1 MQDKVTFRVFR
12 GEADSDGIPYGR
24 MVDYKVDLDE
34 GMVVLDVI
42 HRIQAEH
49 APDLACR
56 WNCKAGKC
64 GSCSAEVNGKAR
76 LMCMTRMEDILDE
89 SPSNEPVL
97 IKPMQTFPLTKDLVT
112 DTSWAYRTDRQI
124 KPINGPEEPDW
135 IFHQEEAERLQ
146 EFRSCIECMLCV
158 NTCHVL
164 REHKMFEEFAG
175 PRFFVCLASLEM
187 HPLDNESRIPEI
199 KDDFGIGYCNVTRCC
214 TEVCPAGI
222 QITDNAIIPLKER
235 VVTEYFDPI
244 INPLNTALNL
254 TSGVLSYFTEDFSK
268 SADPGNK
275 KKSENAIEEER
286 IRANEALKEEAER
299 TERARKRYR
308 SK

>member
-1 MQDKVTFRVFR
+1 MSEKVTFSVFR
-12 GEADSDGIPYGR
+12 GEPDSDGVPFGK

-76 LMCMTRMEDILDE
+76 LMCMTRMEDILE
-89 SPSNEPVL
+89 ETPSNDPVL
-97 IKPMQTFPLTKDLVT
+97 IKPMQSFPLTKDLVT

-124 KPINGPEEPDW
+124 KPINGSEEPDW
-135 IFHQEEAERLQ
+135 VFHQEEADRLQ

-164 REHKMFEEFAG
+164 REHQMFEEFAG
-175 PRFFVCLASLEM
+175 PRFFVRLASLEM

-199 KDDFGIGYCNVTRCC
+199 KEDFGIGYCNITRCC

-244 INPLNTALNL
+244 IDPLNTALNL
-254 TSGVLSYFTEDFSK
+254 TSGVLSYFTDDFSK
-268 SADPGNK
+268 SADPGNTK
-275 KKSENAIEEER
+275 KAKAALEDERDRIEE
-286 IRANEALKEEAER
+286 AKKMDSER
-299 TERARKRYR
+299 TERARKRFKSR
-308 SK
+308 

>member
-1 MQDKVTFRVFR
+1 MAEKVTFRVFR
-12 GEADSDGIPYGR
+12 AEPDSDGVPFGK

-76 LMCMTRMEDILDE
+76 LMCMTRMEDILE
-89 SPSNEPVL
+89 ETPSNDPVL
-97 IKPMQTFPLTKDLVT
+97 IKPMQSFPLTKDLVT

-135 IFHQEEAERLQ
+135 VFRQEEADRLQ

-164 REHKMFEEFAG
+164 REHQMFEEFAG
-175 PRFFVCLASLEM
+175 PRFFVRLASLEM

-199 KDDFGIGYCNVTRCC
+199 KEDFGIGYCNITRCC

-244 INPLNTALNL
+244 IDPLNTALNL
-254 TSGVLSYFTEDFSK
+254 TSGVLSYFTDDFSK
-268 SADPGNK
+268 SADPGNTK
-275 KKSENAIEEER
+275 KAKSALEDERDRIEE
-286 IRANEALKEEAER
+286 AKKMDSER
-299 TERARKRYR
+299 TERARKRFR